1 MLYYAHHL
9 APTPHR
15 DPPPFI
21 MGGYSY
27 GAMITTLLPPL
38 PALLAPFETPELG
51 SASAEIRLRAEHLA
65 DIERGV
71 LARAKAALKE
81 RGGASPRRSA
91 GIRVGGTESGEVRK
105 SGDGRRSFM
114 GGTEERIRRSIGDV
128 VGRRRRRE
136 SGEGEGREGR
146 EVKGPRRLEGV
157 GLVVPRPAYLLVSPL
172 QGVITHLATMSFLPS
187 KFSLPFRSPSRHN
200 DPRETTP
207 PNEQRTE
214 MFPED
219 HKLTEN
225 PTLAIFGDRDGFV
238 PASRLRAWAARMQG
252 VRGSRFHAVE
262 VSTGGHFW
270 IEEGVLGKLV
280 GAVRGFSGGL
290 LEGEGR
296 G

>member
-9 APTPHR
+9 APAPHHN
-15 DPPPFI
+15 PPPFI

-27 GAMITTLLPPL
+27 GSMVTTLLPPL
-38 PALLAPFETPELG
+38 PTLLAPFDTPELG
-51 SASAEIRLRAEHLA
+51 SAAAEIRLRAEHLA

-81 RGGASPRRSA
+81 RGGASPRRS
-91 GIRVGGTESGEVRK
+91 GIRVGGTESGEVRR

-114 GGTEERIRRSIGDV
+114 SGTEERIRRSIGDV

-136 SGEGEGREGR
+136 SGEENGESK
-146 EVKGPRRLEGV
+146 EVKGPRRLERIE
-157 GLVVPRPAYLLVSPL
+157 LLLPRTAYLLVSPL

-187 KFSLPFRSPSRHN
+187 KFSLPFRTIFHHN
-200 DPRETTP
+200 EPHESDPLSD
-207 PNEQRTE
+207 EQRKE
-214 MFPED
+214 MSPED
-219 HKLTEN
+219 RKLTEN

-238 PASRLRAWAARMQG
+238 PASRLRAWASRMQA

-270 IEEGVLGKLV
+270 IEEGVLGKLL
-280 GAVRGFSGGL
+280 GAVRGFSAGL
-290 LEGEGR
+290 LEEDKA
-296 G
+296 